1 MGVKWTTECHNQV
14 QPSPWSFVGQEDTRM
29 FRNKMAGIASS
40 VLTTELV
47 VPYIVG
53 RLGLNISQAT

>member
-1 MGVKWTTECHNQV
+1 
-14 QPSPWSFVGQEDTRM
+14 M

-47 VPYIVG
+47 EPYIVG